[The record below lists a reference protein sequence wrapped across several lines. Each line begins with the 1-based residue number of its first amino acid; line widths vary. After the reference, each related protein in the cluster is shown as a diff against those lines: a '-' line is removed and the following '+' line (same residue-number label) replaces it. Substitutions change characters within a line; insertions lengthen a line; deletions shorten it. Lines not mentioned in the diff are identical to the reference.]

1 MGSFG
6 IHRSEEER
14 MGMWLT
20 ARPSQ
25 RLRVARALGALGAAL
40 LASAALGVSAASADA
55 GKVLV
60 FTGTA
65 GTANPSTPAAATAIQ
80 ALAAANDFTATVSS
94 AATDINDANLAGYR
108 AVVFVNSSGDVL
120 SAAQETSLQN
130 YVQQGGGFVGI
141 GDTALLEQGGT
152 DFFNTLIGLAAARGT
167 LDATSGAQDVEFL
180 DRVNPATRNDPLVAS
195 QTSKWY
201 SWATNPTGTVH
212 TVARVRFNTIP
223 GGSSVTNDAIARFTG
238 MTATL
243 QPQLER
249 PAAWC
254 RDVQQGRSFY
264 TMLGG
269 TEASYANADL
279 QKHLL
284 GAIQWAS
291 GMVRGNCKATITS
304 NYQTTR
310 ITPPNPAG
318 QNSNFTGELT
328 NSAIADDGRVFY
340 TGRAVCYAG
349 QVQNNNWSQANV
361 ALGCGTIHV
370 YDPNVAGT
378 DNQNPAKIAKVGELQ
393 VFGAKGGG
401 AETGPTSKVEQGLLA
416 VGLDPKFTKG
426 RPYIYI
432 QYFPYFGG
440 EQGYNT
446 TPKLGNG
453 FIRSS
458 FMAER
463 RTSRFTYDPATKSL
477 VPGSE
482 KVIISWMTQ
491 VYSCCHVGSSMAW
504 DTAGNLYISNGDNTG
519 NSPNSNNGGYTNS
532 ALDFTIPCDGGAV
545 GTACGLTDTACTG
558 TGVGQQAA
566 CGHISFADA
575 RQTSGNTNNYEGK
588 LIRIHPVDS
597 PGDTPG
603 IGSTYTIPGA
613 DAPNGPNLFAP
624 DSTAVTSG
632 KAKPEVFAMG
642 TRNLYTLHV
651 DSKTNMVTT
660 AWVGPDQGL
669 DSDVW
674 GTAKTENATIMKSA
688 GNYGW
693 PYCQA
698 GNRHY
703 YRAKLP
709 SATGGGAPAPAGLN
723 GTVGGGA
730 DGQTGG
736 YWDCSKELVNDSPF
750 NNGMPT
756 VPKPKPVN
764 IWYGPHGG
772 CYDYPKNANG
782 VDLITNGT
790 GGATG
795 DPGPATYDRCPWLIG
810 GSQAPIDGGIYR
822 KPAGDKPNAWPAY
835 WDGRWFLGDFSSSN
849 NLRHALL
856 MDPATEA
863 NGGQPVAVDSLLPI
877 IPALT
882 IGNNRLITMNFGPDG
897 ALYVGSYSG
906 SFFSINPANTGLW
919 KFSYVG
925 GPDTPGPDP
934 KAATNP
940 TSSKVDYN
948 IGKSG
953 GISYKWDFDDGASAT
968 GANVSHSY
976 LTGGS
981 HSAKLTVTYADGETA
996 SATVAADVPP
1006 SQSTTVSGT
1015 VAPTLALTLGP
1026 QPGFG
1031 TFTLGVANTYNASTT
1046 ANVLSS
1052 GGDATLSVTDA
1063 NAQAP
1068 GHLVNG
1074 TFVMPQALKARA
1086 TNATNSNTTFANV
1099 SGTPLT
1105 LLTYPGPI
1113 ANDAVSLQ
1121 FQQAIGSTDPLRTGQ
1136 YAKTLTFTLSTT
1148 TP

>member
-20 ARPSQ
+20 APPSHG
-25 RLRVARALGALGAAL
+25 LRVARRALGALGAAL

-65 GTANPSTPAAATAIQ
+65 GAANPATPAAASALQ
-80 ALAAANDFTATVSS
+80 ALAAANDFTATVSD
-94 AATDINDANLAGYR
+94 AASDINAANLAGYR

-120 SAAQETSLQN
+120 NGTQETDLQN
-130 YVQQGGGFVGI
+130 YVQEGGGFVGI
-141 GDTALLEQGGT
+141 GDTALLEQGGA
-152 DFFNTLIGLAAARGT
+152 DFFNTLVGLAAARTTGAPT
-167 LDATSGAQDVEFL
+167 TSAQDVEFL
-180 DRVNPATRNDPLVAS
+180 DRVNPATRNDPLVNS
-195 QTSKWY
+195 QTSNWY

-212 TVARVRFNTIP
+212 TVARVRFNALPDGT
-223 GGSSVTNDAIARFTG
+223 SVTNDAIQRLTG
-238 MTATL
+238 TQNTN

-249 PAAWC
+249 PASWC

-269 TEASYANADL
+269 TEGSYASTNL

-284 GAIQWAS
+284 GAVQWAS

-310 ITPPNPAG
+310 ITPPNP
-318 QNSNFTGELT
+318 NNTSNAFTGELT
-328 NSAIADDGRVFY
+328 NSAITDDGRIFY
-340 TGRAVCYAG
+340 TGRAVCTAG
-349 QVQNNNWSQANV
+349 MTQFTNWNQPTV

-370 YDPNVAGT
+370 WDPNVAGT
-378 DNQNPAKIAKVGELQ
+378 DNQNPDKVAKVGELQ

-401 AETGPTSKVEQGLLA
+401 AETGATSKVEQGLLA
-416 VGLDPKFTKG
+416 IGVDPKFTKG
-426 RPYIYI
+426 RPYLYI
-432 QYFPYFGG
+432 QYFPYYGG

-453 FIRSS
+453 FVRSS
-458 FMAER
+458 FMSER
-463 RTSRFTYDPATKSL
+463 RTSRFTYDPATKSI

-504 DTAGNLYISNGDNTG
+504 DSQGNLYISNGDNTG
-519 NSPNSNNGGYTNS
+519 NSPNGPNNGGYTNA
-532 ALDFTIPCDGGAV
+532 ALDYTIPCDGGAV

-558 TGVGQQAA
+558 TGVGSQAL

-575 RQTSGNTNNYEGK
+575 RQSSGNTNNFEGK
-588 LIRIHPVDS
+588 LIRIHPLDS

-613 DAPNGPNLFAP
+613 DSPNGPNLFP
-624 DSTAVTSG
+624 PNGEAVTSG

-651 DSKTNMVTT
+651 DSKTDMVTA
-660 AWVGPDQGL
+660 AWVGPDQGT
-669 DSDVW
+669 DSTTW
-674 GTAKTENATIMKSA
+674 GPAKTENATIMKSA

-698 GNRHY
+698 GNRWG

-709 SATGGGAPAPAGLN
+709 AANPGAAAPLGHP

-736 YWDCSKELVNDSPF
+736 FWDCSKDIVNDSPF

-756 VPKPKPVN
+756 VPAPKPVN
-764 IWYGPHGG
+764 LWYGPQGG
-772 CYDYPKNANG
+772 CYQYPKNANG
-782 VDLITNGT
+782 IGIYTSSN
-790 GGATG
+790 ATAAP
-795 DPGPATYDRCPWLIG
+795 DISRACPWLASG
-810 GSQAPIDGGIYR
+810 GGQAPIDGGFYR

-835 WDGRWFLGDFSSSN
+835 WDGRWFLGDFSSRN
-849 NLRHALL
+849 NLSHALL
-856 MDPATEA
+856 MDPATEG
-863 NGGQPVAVDSLLPI
+863 NGGQPVSADSLLPI
-877 IPALT
+877 IPSGT

-906 SFFSINPANTGLW
+906 GFFTINNNNDGIW

-968 GANVSHSY
+968 GASVSHSY
-976 LTGGS
+976 LTGGP
-981 HSAKLTVTYADGETA
+981 HSAKLTVTYADGDTA
-996 SATVAADVPP
+996 SANVSADVPP
-1006 SQSTTVSGT
+1006 SASTPVSGT
-1015 VAPTLALTLGP
+1015 VPATLALTLGAP
-1026 QPGFG
+1026 AGFG
-1031 TFTLGVANTYNASTT
+1031 TFTLGVANTYSASTT

-1052 GGDATLSVTDA
+1052 GGDAMLSVADA
-1063 NAQAP
+1063 GAQAP

-1086 TNATNSNTTFANV
+1086 TNSANPSTAFGTV
-1099 SGTPLT
+1099 SGSPLT

-1121 FQQAIGSTDPLRTGQ
+1121 FQQQIGSTDPLRTGQ

-1148 TP
+1148 AP

>member
-25 RLRVARALGALGAAL
+25 RLRVAKRALTALGAAL
-40 LASAALGVSAASADA
+40 LVGATLGATTASADA

-65 GTANPSTPAAATAIQ
+65 GAANPATAPAASAIQ
-80 ALAAANDFTATVSS
+80 ALGAANDFTVTVSS
-94 AATDINDANLAGYR
+94 AKADINAANLAGYR
-108 AVVFVNSSGDVL
+108 AVVFVNSSGDAL
-120 SAAQETSLQN
+120 DAPQETALQD

-141 GDTALLEQGGT
+141 GDTALLEQGGA
-152 DFFNTLIGLAAARGT
+152 DFFNTLVGLAAARTTG
-167 LDATSGAQDVEFL
+167 DATTSAQDVEFL
-180 DRVNPATRNDPLVAS
+180 DRVHAATRNDPLVNS
-195 QTSKWY
+195 QNSKWY

-223 GGSSVTNDAIARFTG
+223 DGSSVTNDAIARFTG

-254 RDVQQGRSFY
+254 KDVQQGRSFY

-269 TEASYANADL
+269 SADAYSSTNL

-284 GAIQWAS
+284 GAVQWAS

-310 ITPPNPAG
+310 ITPPNP
-318 QNSNFTGELT
+318 SNTSNAFTGELT
-328 NSAIADDGRVFY
+328 NSTVAPDGRIFY
-340 TGRAVCYAG
+340 TGRAVCTAG
-349 QVQNNNWSQANV
+349 MAQFTNWNQPTV

-370 YDPNVAGT
+370 YDPRAGGS
-378 DNQNPAKIAKVGELQ
+378 DNQNPDRIAKVGELQ

-401 AETGPTSKVEQGLLA
+401 GETGATSKVEQGLLA
-416 VGLDPKFTKG
+416 VSLDPKFPA
-426 RPYIYI
+426 RPYIYV
-432 QYFPYFGG
+432 QYFPYYGG

-453 FIRSS
+453 FVRSS
-458 FMAER
+458 FMSER
-463 RTSRFTYDPATKSL
+463 RTSRFTYDEATKSL

-482 KVIISWMTQ
+482 KVLISWMTQ

-504 DTAGNLYISNGDNTG
+504 DSAGNLYVTNGDNTG
-519 NSPNSNNGGYTNS
+519 NSPNGPNNGGYTNA
-532 ALDFTIPCDGGAV
+532 ALDYTIPCDGGAV

-558 TGVGQQAA
+558 TGRGEQAA

-588 LIRIHPVDS
+588 MIRIHPLDN

-613 DAPNGPNLFAP
+613 NSPNGGNLFAP
-624 DSTAVTSG
+624 DSDAVTSG
-632 KAKPEVFAMG
+632 RAKPEVFAMG
-642 TRNLYTLHV
+642 VRNDYTIHI
-651 DSKTNMVTT
+651 DPKTDKITT

-674 GTAKTENATIMKSA
+674 GPAKTENATILNSA
-688 GNYGW
+688 GNFGW
-693 PYCQA
+693 PYCQG

-709 SATGGGAPAPAGLN
+709 AANPGSPAPFGTN

-736 YWDCSKELVNDSPF
+736 YWDCSKDVPNDSPF

-764 IWYGPHGG
+764 IWYGAGGG

-782 VDLITNGT
+782 VGLYVNGT
-790 GGATG
+790 TG
-795 DPGPATYDRCPWLIG
+795 TTGNASPAAYRRCPWLNG

-822 KPAGDKPNAWPAY
+822 KPAGDKPNAWPSY
-835 WDGRWFLGDFSSSN
+835 WDGRWFLADFSSAN

-856 MDPATEA
+856 MDPATEFS
-863 NGGQPVAVDSLLPI
+863 GGQPVAVDSLLPI
-877 IPALT
+877 VSAGT
-882 IGNNRLITMNFGPDG
+882 IGNNRLITMNWGPDG

-906 SFFSINPANTGLW
+906 GFFTINNANDGIW

-934 KAATNP
+934 KASTNP
-940 TSSKVDYN
+940 TSSKVDYT

-953 GISYKWDFDDGASAT
+953 GVSYKWDFDDGATAT
-968 GANVSHSY
+968 GATVSHSY

-981 HSAKLTVTYADGETA
+981 HSAKLTVTYADGDTA
-996 SATVAADVPP
+996 SANVAADVPP
-1006 SQSTTVSGT
+1006 SQSTTVTGT
-1015 VAPTLALTLGP
+1015 VPATLALSLGA

-1031 TFTLGVANTYNASTT
+1031 TFTLGVANTYNAATT

-1052 GGDATLSVTDA
+1052 AGNAALSVADT
-1063 NAQAP
+1063 NTLAP

-1086 TNATNSNTTFANV
+1086 TNAANPSTVFADV
-1099 SGTPLT
+1099 SANPLT
-1105 LLTYPGPI
+1105 LLNYPGPI

-1121 FQQAIGSTDPLRTGQ
+1121 FQQTIGSTDPLRTGQ

-1148 TP
+1148 SP